1 VKTLGALRRE
11 ALLRSFAFFIDPTMK
26 ARP

>member
-1 VKTLGALRRE
+1 VKTPGALWRE
-11 ALLRSFAFFIDPTMK
+11 ALLRSFALFIDPTMK